1 MHLQLEGQLAHDV
14 VALGAHNVPGL
25 DAVDHGAPLC
35 SPEGDAPLRGLL
47 DTAFYFLYHFLHS
60 KNFKIFQL
68 LYKVSQVS

>member
-47 DTAFYFLYHFLHS
+47 DTAF
-60 KNFKIFQL
+60 
-68 LYKVSQVS
+68 